1 MQVDFSFQ
9 PVAERLCP
17 CVVLPPAVLTVLL
30 GSWGRTDPHLVN
42 PSKSLEKFSTSFFFL
57 YFSLFFF
64 QAPARTGPC
73 LLVLPNSR
81 GMSSGD
87 SADFRHFSKPQSQPV
102 AELQAGPF
110 SSSSSSCGSAG
121 CCGFVYRTAK
131 LWLELGL
138 APWCWRRQRRSE
150 LWEARFGL
158 R

>member
-1 MQVDFSFQ
+1 MDFSFQ
-9 PVAERLCP
+9 PVAEQLGP
-17 CVVLPPAVLTVLL
+17 CVVFPPAALTALL

-42 PSKSLEKFSTSFFFL
+42 PSKSLRKFSTSFFFL

-73 LLVLPNSR
+73 LSVLPDSR
-81 GMSSGD
+81 GVSSRD
-87 SADFRHFSKPQSQPV
+87 PADFRHSSKPQNQPV

-121 CCGFVYRTAK
+121 CCGFVSRTAK

-138 APWCWRRQRRSE
+138 APRCWRRQRRSE
-150 LWEARFGL
+150 LWEACFGL
-158 R
+158 C